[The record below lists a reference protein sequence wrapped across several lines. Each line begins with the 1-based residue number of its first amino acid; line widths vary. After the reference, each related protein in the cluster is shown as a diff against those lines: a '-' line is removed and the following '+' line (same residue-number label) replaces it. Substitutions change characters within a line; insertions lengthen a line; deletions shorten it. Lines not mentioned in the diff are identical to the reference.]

1 MLGLPIAFSAPW
13 LLLALAALPV
23 LWLILRAIPPAPVRR
38 RFPGVA
44 LLLGLVDKEST
55 ADRTPWWLLLLRALA
70 VAAVIVGLAGPILDP
85 RQGAGSGPLL
95 IAVDDGWAAASD
107 WSARQSR
114 MEAALREAARDGRPA
129 AILSLAEPPPGGP
142 VFAPAEDVLSQL
154 PGLQPKPWTPA
165 SEPVLPDGRFD
176 TLWIADGLLRDG
188 QENLAASFAEHGAL
202 AVAQGAPRLALG
214 PPETTEEGIEL
225 DVFRPEAGT
234 GREVSVLA
242 VGPGPDGVTRT
253 LASAPAALEDGATEA
268 TATLDLPL
276 ELRNRVERFAL
287 ADVRSAGAVQVADDR
302 LRRREVALL
311 GAEGG
316 AEALRLLDP
325 GHYLREALEP
335 NADILDGTLAEV
347 LPANP
352 DVIVIADGGQLPES
366 DAIEEW
372 VNEGGLLI
380 RFAGPRLAASDVARG
395 EEDPLLPVRL
405 RQGGRTVGGAMSWGE
420 PRSLRPFDPEGPFA
434 GLTIPDE
441 VRVSAQVMAEP
452 GPDLAERTIA
462 ALDDGTPLVTRKEL
476 GQGAVVLFH
485 VTANA
490 EWSGL
495 PLSGLF
501 VDMLQRLALAS
512 GTGTPDAAEIEGG
525 VWEPVVL
532 LDAFGTPRE
541 ADDMAAVP
549 GEALAA
555 LTPSAA
561 TPPGL
566 YSSNSRAVA
575 LNAVA
580 DAPEAARWPAGI
592 SPGPLAVGGERPL
605 GGWFLTAALVLL
617 ALDAIASLAVG
628 GRLRG
633 PVAAALLAGLL
644 LPAMPYPAAAQD
656 VEVPTG
662 AEPAPLGADEV
673 RLAYVVTGDPQVDD
687 LTLAGLRGLGMVL
700 TFRTSIEPGD
710 PVGVDP
716 ATDDLSLFP
725 LLYWPVL
732 ANAPT
737 PDADA
742 RARLNAFI
750 QNGGMIVFDTRDAD
764 YPSSS
769 SPERAALRRIASG
782 LDIPP
787 LERVPADH
795 VLTRSFYLLQDFPG
809 RFARPEVW
817 VEASPADAEQAE
829 GMPFRNLNDNVTPV
843 LIGGGDWAAAWAEDE
858 TGRAVVPVGRGY
870 AGERQREI
878 ARRFGVNLVMHVLS
892 GNYKSDQV
900 HVPALLERLGQ

>member
-1 MLGLPIAFSAPW
+1 MLGLPLAFSAPW

-44 LLLGLVDKEST
+44 LLLGLIDKEST

-70 VAAVIVGLAGPILDP
+70 VAAVIVGLAGPVLDP

-142 VFAPAEDVLSQL
+142 VFRPAEEALAGL
-154 PGLQPKPWTPA
+154 AGLQPKPWTP
-165 SEPVLPDGRFD
+165 SGSPELPEGRFD
-176 TLWIADGLLRDG
+176 TLWLSDGLAREGRGD
-188 QENLAASFAEHGAL
+188 LAAAL
-202 AVAQGAPRLALG
+202 EVRGTLTVAQGAPRLVLG
-214 PPETTEEGIEL
+214 PPETTDAGIEL
-225 DVFRPEAGT
+225 RAFRPEGGAA
-234 GREVSVLA
+234 RNLDVLA
-242 VGPGPDGVTRT
+242 IGPGPDGVTRT
-253 LASAPAALEDGATEA
+253 LSAASAMFGDGATEA

-287 ADVRSAGAVQVADDR
+287 ADIRSAGAVQIADDR

-311 GAEGG
+311 AAEGG

-325 GHYLREALEP
+325 GHYLRQALEP

-352 DVIVIADGGQLPES
+352 DVIVIADGGRLPEAE
-366 DAIEEW
+366 AIENW
-372 VNEGGLLI
+372 VNEGGLLV
-380 RFAGPRLAASDVARG
+380 RFAGPRLAASDAARG

-434 GLTIPDE
+434 GLAIPDE
-441 VRVSAQVMAEP
+441 VRVSAQVVAEP
-452 GPDLAERTIA
+452 GPDLADRTLA

-512 GTGTPDAAEIEGG
+512 GSGAPEAAAIEGG
-525 VWEPVVL
+525 SWMPVVL

-541 ADDMAAVP
+541 AGEMAAVP

-566 YSSNSRAVA
+566 YTSDSRSVA

-580 DAPEAARWPAGI
+580 EAPEAALWPAGI
-592 SPGPLAVGGERPL
+592 APGPLEVGGERPL
-605 GGWFLTAALVLL
+605 GGWFLAAALILL
-617 ALDAIASLAVG
+617 AVDAIASLAVG

-633 PVAAALLAGLL
+633 PVAAAFVLALA
-644 LPAMPYPAAAQD
+644 LPALPQPAAAQ
-656 VEVPTG
+656 ETG
-662 AEPAPLGADEV
+662 PVAAEEALPPGADEV
-673 RLAYVVTGDPQVDD
+673 RLAYVLTGDPQVDN

-700 TFRTSIEPGD
+700 TFRTSIEPGE

-716 ATDDLSLFP
+716 AVDDLSLFP

-732 ANAPT
+732 ANAPV

-742 RARLNAFI
+742 RARLNAYLRG
-750 QNGGMIVFDTRDAD
+750 GGMIVFDTRDAD

-782 LDIPP
+782 LDVPP
-787 LERVPADH
+787 LERVPPDH

-809 RFARPEVW
+809 RHARPEVW
-817 VEASPADAEQAE
+817 VEASPPDAEQAE
-829 GMPFRNLNDNVTPV
+829 GMPFRNLNDNVSPV

-858 TGRAVVPVGRGY
+858 TGRAIVPVGRGY